1 MLEHKIK
8 VHVKDIM
15 GIILIYIVRRNSFS
29 SDAVHIHVYSVDFI
43 LFIRQ

>member
-15 GIILIYIVRRNSFS
+15 GIVLIYIVRRNSFA
-29 SDAVHIHVYSVDFI
+29 SDAVRTHVYNADFI